1 MMLPKHNLLVMAEW
15 NCWEYLQAI
24 SAT

>member
-1 MMLPKHNLLVMAEW
+1 MMLPKHNLVGES
-15 NCWEYLQAI
+15 NSWEYLQAI